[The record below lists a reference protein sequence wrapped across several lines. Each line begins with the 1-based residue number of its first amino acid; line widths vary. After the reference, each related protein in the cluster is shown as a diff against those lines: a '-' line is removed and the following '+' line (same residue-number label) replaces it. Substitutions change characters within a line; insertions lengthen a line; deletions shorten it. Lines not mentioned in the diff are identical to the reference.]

1 MHFHLLRGDGRG
13 KGARVTR
20 NTASQA
26 HGHSE
31 LQALSAGPVNTD
43 RGCVQ
48 ERVPY
53 ILKAASVFLRH
64 RWLARHTSGFLLWAS
79 AWACSSVLACG
90 YLGLKTR
97 ESELMHSTIYLRIN
111 AFKLTCYGKN
121 DNFALR
127 IRISIIP
134 QLPGVNVFYSN
145 PPLKAHQASLLFY
158 FYKTNSSVHGWTD

>member
-13 KGARVTR
+13 KGPRVNMLHCVSGTR
-20 NTASQA
+20 AQCAIGTQRRP
-26 HGHSE
+26 SE
-31 LQALSAGPVNTD
+31 HRQRL
-43 RGCVQ
+43 CVQ
-48 ERVPY
+48 ELVPY
-53 ILKAASVFLRH
+53 ILKAGFVFLRH
-64 RWLARHTSGFLLWAS
+64 RWLARHTSGFLRWAS

-111 AFKLTCYGKN
+111 VFKLTCYGKN

-134 QLPGVNVFYSN
+134 QLPGVNVVYSN
-145 PPLKAHQASLLFY
+145 PPLKAH
-158 FYKTNSSVHGWTD
+158 